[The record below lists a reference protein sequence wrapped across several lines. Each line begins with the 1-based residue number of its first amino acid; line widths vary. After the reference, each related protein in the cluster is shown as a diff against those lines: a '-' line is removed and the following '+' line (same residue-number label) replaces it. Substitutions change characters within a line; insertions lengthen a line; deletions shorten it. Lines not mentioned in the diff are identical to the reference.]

1 METVRARLRSRL
13 VPALLAS
20 TAITLIVA
28 GLLTYVQPIAGE
40 GGVLAERSSLSAA
53 AVITFPPLAPSTPH
67 ASPDPRRFATR
78 VRIAEL
84 GIDLP
89 VVKATAGYPPCDV
102 ALSMAATGLRQPGL
116 GRATYLYAHARPGM
130 FLPLLETPE
139 THQRGLR
146 VEVWT
151 SDDFLYV
158 YQIVDVRHDQDDLA
172 AAQAATHEQ
181 LWLQTSEGP
190 TASFGKTQVVAEFV
204 SVEPATHPEAHP
216 KARPKVC

>member
-1 METVRARLRSRL
+1 METVRARLRTRL

-28 GLLTYVQPIAGE
+28 GLLTYTQPPAAGPR
-40 GGVLAERSSLSAA
+40 GAVAGDSSAPL
-53 AVITFPPLAPSTPH
+53 ITFPPLDPSKPS
-67 ASPDPRRFATR
+67 ASPDPKRVATR

-89 VVKATAGYPPCDV
+89 VVKATPGYPPCDV
-102 ALSMAATGLRQPGL
+102 ALSMTATGLSQPGL
-116 GRATYLYAHARPGM
+116 GHATYLYAHARPGM

-139 THQRGLR
+139 ARQRGLR

-151 SDDFLYV
+151 SDDFRYV
-158 YQIVDVRHDQDDLA
+158 YQVVDVRRAQQDLT
-172 AAQAATHEQ
+172 AAQAADHEQ

-190 TASFGKTQVVAEFV
+190 NASYGKTQVVAEFV
-204 SVEPATHPEAHP
+204 SKEAASHAAAHP

>member
-1 METVRARLRSRL
+1 METLRIRVRTRL

-28 GLLTYVQPIAGE
+28 GLLTYTQPVDADPGGIGAG
-40 GGVLAERSSLSAA
+40 GSSAPR
-53 AVITFPPLAPSTPH
+53 ITFPPLASATPD
-67 ASPDPRRFATR
+67 ASADPKHVATR

-102 ALSMAATGLRQPGL
+102 ALSMAAPGLRQPGQ

-139 THQRGLR
+139 ARQRGLQ

-151 SDDFLYV
+151 SDDVRYLYQV
-158 YQIVDVRHDQDDLA
+158 IDVRRNQQDLK
-172 AAQAATHEQ
+172 AAQAVKHEQ

-190 TASFGKTQVVAEFV
+190 NASYGKTQVVAELV
-204 SVEPATHPEAHP
+204 SKEPASHASAHP
-216 KARPKVC
+216 KARPKAC

>member
-1 METVRARLRSRL
+1 METVRARLRTRL

-28 GLLTYVQPIAGE
+28 GLLTYTRPVTADPRGAVAGE
-40 GGVLAERSSLSAA
+40 SSAPL
-53 AVITFPPLAPSTPH
+53 ITFPPLASSKPS
-67 ASPDPRRFATR
+67 ASPDPKRVATR

-102 ALSMAATGLRQPGL
+102 ALAMAATGLSQPGQ
-116 GRATYLYAHARPGM
+116 GHATYLYAHARPGM

-139 THQRGLR
+139 ARQRGLR

-151 SDDFLYV
+151 SDDVRYV
-158 YQIVDVRHDQDDLA
+158 YQIVDVRRKQQDLT
-172 AAQAATHEQ
+172 AAQAAKREQ

-190 TASFGKTQVVAEFV
+190 NASYGKTQVVAEFV
-204 SVEPATHPEAHP
+204 SKEPASHAAAHP

>member
-1 METVRARLRSRL
+1 METLRARLRTRL
-13 VPALLAS
+13 GPALLAS

-28 GLLTYVQPIAGE
+28 GLLTYIQPVAADPGRIGARG
-40 GGVLAERSSLSAA
+40 SSVPL
-53 AVITFPPLAPSTPH
+53 VTFPPLASATPH
-67 ASPDPRRFATR
+67 ASPDSKRVATR

-102 ALSMAATGLRQPGL
+102 ALSMAATGLRQPGQ

-139 THQRGLR
+139 SRQRGLQ

-151 SDDFLYV
+151 SDDFRFV
-158 YQIVDVRHDQDDLA
+158 YQVIDVRRDQQDLET
-172 AAQAATHEQ
+172 AQAVKHEQ

-190 TASFGKTQVVAEFV
+190 NASYGKTQVVAKFL
-204 SVEPATHPEAHP
+204 SKEPASHAAANP
-216 KARPKVC
+216 KARPNAC

>member
-28 GLLTYVQPIAGE
+28 GLLTYIQPITADLGAIARN
-40 GGVLAERSSLSAA
+40 GSASA
-53 AVITFPPLAPSTPH
+53 PRITFPPLASATPH
-67 ASPDPRRFATR
+67 ASPDPKRISTR

-84 GIDLP
+84 RIDLP
-89 VVKATAGYPPCDV
+89 VVKASPGYPPCDV
-102 ALSMAATGLRQPGL
+102 AVSMAATGLRQPGL

-130 FLPLLETPE
+130 FLLLLETPE
-139 THQRGLR
+139 SRQRGLQ

-151 SDDFLYV
+151 SDDFRYV
-158 YQIVDVRHDQDDLA
+158 YQIVDVRREQDDLTD
-172 AAQAATHEQ
+172 AQAATHEQ

-190 TASFGKTQVVAEFV
+190 NASFGKTQVVAEFV
-204 SVEPATHPEAHP
+204 SVEPATRADAHP

>member
-1 METVRARLRSRL
+1 METVRARLRTRL
-13 VPALLAS
+13 APALLVS

-28 GLLTYVQPIAGE
+28 GLLTYVQPVSGDPRAAG
-40 GGVLAERSSLSAA
+40 ARSPDSPL
-53 AVITFPPLAPSTPH
+53 ITFPPLASATPH
-67 ASPDPRRFATR
+67 ASPDPNRVATR

-139 THQRGLR
+139 TRQRGLQ

-151 SDDFLYV
+151 SDDFRYI
-158 YQIVDVRHDQDDLA
+158 YQIVDVRRDQDDLS
-172 AAQAATHEQ
+172 AAQAAKHEQ

-190 TASFGKTQVVAEFV
+190 NASFGKTQVVAEYL
-204 SVEPATHPEAHP
+204 SVEPATRADAHP